1 MKRERKGSAI
11 IYIKQKIIEQAADG
25 YEAIVASIMRKGS
38 TLVVD

>member
-1 MKRERKGSAI
+1 MKRERKGSA